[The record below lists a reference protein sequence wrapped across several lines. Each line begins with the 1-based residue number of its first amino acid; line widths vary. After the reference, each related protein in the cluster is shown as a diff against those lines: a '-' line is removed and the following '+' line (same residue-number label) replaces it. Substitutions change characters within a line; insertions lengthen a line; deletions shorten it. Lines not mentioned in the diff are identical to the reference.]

1 MESFNLDNSQE
12 VAYDLKNLDDTH
24 PKENNVD
31 GLKIQLMNHQRTAL
45 HHCLMIESNE
55 GILINE
61 TYYFSTFGILACK
74 VGSGKSFVV
83 LAIIMKKPIV
93 NYNRISNGYGGGVI
107 THSSFRKINT
117 SHNTVSANIILIPH
131 NLLSQWSGYISKYTN
146 LRFCSIHSTKD
157 CGIFRE
163 KVKKYTHEADAQN
176 SRLLLSE
183 LTENIVYLVTNKCW
197 NLFALT
203 WNNEIRK
210 NVSRIF
216 VDEVH
221 AINIPNSIKVPA
233 NFVWFISSS
242 LNDMFRHSN
251 NGFIKDYI
259 NIWSY
264 YSSLNHNVIK
274 NNDEYIDSSI
284 QLESPNTS
292 TIRCKTSRLLNI
304 FSGIITDEVRSML
317 LAEDVEG
324 VISTLGIPT
333 VSESNIIQVLCKNL
347 QNDLENLRL
356 IHETKKIMI
365 YATEQMK
372 EESITKSQE
381 KIDKINEKIMDVQKR
396 IRECDIDPIMLI
408 DIVKPV
414 ITGCCNNKFDLE
426 SITAHYSHQEKNHL
440 PIVCPLCR
448 APLDLKKLLYVG
460 EFKGDKA
467 PKKKE
472 PTEWV
477 SLEHTKIE
485 NLEHL
490 LRTQI
495 EPAKRILI
503 FSEFEGNVAMLGEA
517 FRNGGRSDL
526 YPLKG
531 SIGHITNLIEQYN
544 RGDIRSLFLNAT
556 YCGSGLNLE
565 KTDVVII
572 MHKMSQDNMNQ
583 VVGRAQRLGRTGKLD
598 IYCLYAENE

>member
-1 MESFNLDNSQE
+1 MESFNLYNSQE
-12 VAYDLKNLDDTH
+12 VSYDLKNLDDTH

-31 GLKIQLMNHQRTAL
+31 GLKIQLMNHQKTAFY
-45 HHCLMIESNE
+45 HCLMIENNE

-61 TYYFSTFGILACK
+61 TYFFSTFGILACK

-83 LAIIMKKPIV
+83 LAMIIKKPLV
-93 NYNRISNGYGGGVI
+93 NYGRILCGYGGGVI
-107 THSSFRKINT
+107 THSSFKKL
-117 SHNTVSANIILIPH
+117 NTVSNTVSTNIILIPH
-131 NLLSQWSGYISKYTN
+131 NLLSQWCGYITKHTN
-146 LRFCSIHSTKD
+146 IRYFIIHSSKD
-157 CGIFRE
+157 YSVFHDKI
-163 KVKKYTHEADAQN
+163 KKYIDETDVSN
-176 SRLLLSE
+176 KILILDD
-183 LTENIVYLVTNKCW
+183 LTYNVVYLVTNKYW
-197 NLFALT
+197 NIFALD
-203 WNNEIRK
+203 WNNSIKK

-216 VDEVH
+216 IDEVH
-221 AINIPNSIKVPA
+221 AINIPNSIKLHA

-242 LNDMFRHSN
+242 LNDLFRHSN

-259 NIWSY
+259 NTWSY
-264 YSSLNHNVIK
+264 YSSLNHNVIR

-284 QLESPNTS
+284 QLESPNVIM
-292 TIRCKTSRLLNI
+292 IRCKTSRLLNI
-304 FSGIITDEVRSML
+304 FSGIITEEVRNML
-317 LAEDVEG
+317 LAEDIEG

-347 QNDLENLRL
+347 QNDLENARM
-356 IHETKKIMI
+356 IHEIKKIMI

-372 EESITKSQE
+372 DESIAKSQ
-381 KIDKINEKIMDVQKR
+381 DKINKINDKIMDVQTR
-396 IRECDIDPIMLI
+396 ISECDIDPIMHI
-408 DIVKPV
+408 DIMKPV

-460 EFKGDKA
+460 EFKGVKVN
-467 PKKKE
+467 KE
-472 PTEWV
+472 ATEWN
-477 SLEHTKIE
+477 SIEHTKIE
-485 NLEHL
+485 NLENL
-490 LRTQI
+490 LKTQI
-495 EPAKRILI
+495 EPTKRILI
-503 FSEFEGNVAMLGEA
+503 FSEFEGNVSMIGDA
-517 FRNGGRSDL
+517 FKKGGRNDL

-531 SIGHITNLIEQYN
+531 SIGHITNLIDQYN
-544 RGDIRSLFLNAT
+544 RGDIRNLFLNAT

-583 VVGRAQRLGRTGKLD
+583 VVGRAQRLGRTGRLD

>member
-1 MESFNLDNSQE
+1 MASFTLENSQE
-12 VAYDLKNLDDTH
+12 ITYDLKNLNDSH
-24 PKENNVD
+24 SKENNVD
-31 GLKIQLMNHQRTAL
+31 GLNIQLMNHQKTSL
-45 HHCLMIESNE
+45 YHSLLIESND

-83 LAIIMKKPIV
+83 LAMIIKKPLV
-93 NYNRISNGYGGGVI
+93 NYNRISNSYGAI
-107 THSSFRKINT
+107 THSSLKKINT
-117 SHNTVSANIILIPH
+117 FHNTVSTNIILIPH
-131 NLLSQWSGYISKYTN
+131 NLLSQWTGYITKHTKIRYFT
-146 LRFCSIHSTKD
+146 IHSSKD
-157 CGIFRE
+157 YSIFHD
-163 KVKKYTHEADAQN
+163 KIKKYTDETDVSN
-176 SRLLLSE
+176 RRLIFE
-183 LTENIVYLVTNKCW
+183 DLTENVVYLVTNKFW
-197 NLFALT
+197 NIFASI
-203 WNNEIRK
+203 WNNHIQK

-216 VDEVH
+216 IDEVH
-221 AINIPNSIKVPA
+221 VINIPNSMKVPA

-242 LNDMFRHSN
+242 LNDLYRHSN

-259 NIWSY
+259 NTWSY
-264 YSSLNHNVIK
+264 FSTSCHNVVK

-284 QLESPNTS
+284 QLESPSNCL
-292 TIRCKTSRLLNI
+292 IRCKTSRLLNI
-304 FSGIITDEVRSML
+304 FSGIITEEIRNML

-324 VISTLGIPT
+324 VISSLGIPT
-333 VSESNIIQVLCKNL
+333 VSESNIIHVLCKNL
-347 QNDLENLRL
+347 QNDLENARL

-396 IRECDIDPIMLI
+396 ISDSDIDPIMHI
-408 DIVKPV
+408 DIMKPV

-460 EFKGDKA
+460 EFKGEKVST
-467 PKKKE
+467 KKLE
-472 PTEWV
+472 TEWN
-477 SLEHTKIE
+477 SIEHTKIE
-485 NLEHL
+485 NLEHIL
-490 LRTQI
+490 KTQI
-495 EPAKRILI
+495 ESTKRILI
-503 FSEFEGNVAMLGEA
+503 FSEFEGNISTIAEA
-517 FRNGGRSDL
+517 FNSSGRNHL

-531 SIGHITNLIEQYN
+531 SMGHITNLIEQYN

-598 IYCLYAENE
+598 IFCLYAENE

>member
-1 MESFNLDNSQE
+1 MESFNLDNSQD
-12 VAYDLKNLDDTH
+12 VPYDLKNLDDTH
-24 PKENNVD
+24 PKESNVE
-31 GLKIQLMNHQRTAL
+31 GLKIQLMNHQKTAL
-45 HHCLMIESNE
+45 YHCLLIEKNE
-55 GILINE
+55 GILIND
-61 TYYFSTFGILACK
+61 TYYFSTFGILSCK

-83 LAIIMKKPIV
+83 LAMIMKKPVI
-93 NYNRISNGYGGGVI
+93 NYRRIANGYGGGVI

-117 SHNTVSANIILIPH
+117 TSNTVSANIILIPH
-131 NLLSQWSGYISKYTN
+131 NLLSQWSGYISKHTN
-146 LRFCSIHSTKD
+146 LRFCSIHSAKE
-157 CGIFRE
+157 CSIFRE
-163 KVKKYTHEADAQN
+163 KVKMYTEEADVQN
-176 SRLLLSE
+176 SKILFAE
-183 LTENIVYLVTNKCW
+183 LTENIVYLITNKCW
-197 NLFALT
+197 NLFALI
-203 WNNEIRK
+203 WNNEIKK

-221 AINIPNSIKVPA
+221 AINIPNSMKLQA

-242 LNDMFRHSN
+242 LNDLFRHSN

-259 NIWSY
+259 NMWSY

-274 NNDEYIDSSI
+274 NNDDYVDSSI
-284 QLESPNTS
+284 QLESPNTAM
-292 TIRCKTSRLLNI
+292 IRCKTSRLLNI
-304 FSGIITDEVRSML
+304 FSGIITEEVRNML

-356 IHETKKIMI
+356 IHETKKIMN
-365 YATEQMK
+365 YATEQLK
-372 EESITKSQE
+372 DESIAKSQE
-381 KIDKINEKIMDVQKR
+381 KIDKINEKIMDVHKR
-396 IRECDIDPIMLI
+396 ISECDIDPIMLI

-426 SITAHYSHQEKNHL
+426 SITAHYSHQEKNNL

-460 EFKGDKA
+460 EFKGERA
-467 PKKKE
+467 SKKKE
-472 PTEWV
+472 HTEWV

-490 LRTQI
+490 LRTRI
-495 EPAKRILI
+495 EPTKRILI
-503 FSEFEGNVAMLGEA
+503 FSEFEGNVSQLGDA
-517 FRNGGRSDL
+517 FRNGGRTDL

-583 VVGRAQRLGRTGKLD
+583 VVGRAQRLGRTGQLD

>member
-12 VAYDLKNLDDTH
+12 ISYELKNLNDTH
-24 PKENNVD
+24 PKENNVE
-31 GLKIQLMNHQRTAL
+31 GLKIQLMNHQKTAL
-45 HHCLMIESNE
+45 YHCLLIESNE

-61 TYYFSTFGILACK
+61 TYYFSTFGILSCK

-83 LAIIMKKPIV
+83 LAMIIKKPLI

-131 NLLSQWSGYISKYTN
+131 NLLSQWSGYISKHTN
-146 LRFCSIHSTKD
+146 LRFYSIHSTKE

-163 KVKKYTHEADAQN
+163 KVKMYTQEADVQN
-176 SRLLLSE
+176 RIHLFTE

-242 LNDMFRHSN
+242 LNDLFRHSN

-259 NIWSY
+259 NTWSY
-264 YSSLNHNVIK
+264 YSSLNHNIIK

-284 QLESPNTS
+284 QLESPNTVM
-292 TIRCKTSRLLNI
+292 IRCKTSRLLNI
-304 FSGIITDEVRSML
+304 FSGIITEEVRNML

-372 EESITKSQE
+372 EESIAKSQE
-381 KIDKINEKIMDVQKR
+381 KIDKINDKIADVQKR
-396 IRECDIDPIMLI
+396 ISECDIDPIMLI

-426 SITAHYSHQEKNHL
+426 SITAHYSHQEKNNL

-460 EFKGDKA
+460 EFKGERVL
-467 PKKKE
+467 KKKE
-472 PTEWV
+472 ATEWV
-477 SLEHTKIE
+477 SLEHTKID

-490 LRTQI
+490 LRTRI
-495 EPAKRILI
+495 EPTKRILI
-503 FSEFEGNVAMLGEA
+503 FSEFEGNVSQLGDA

-572 MHKMSQDNMNQ
+572 MHKMTQDNMNQ

>member
-1 MESFNLDNSQE
+1 
-12 VAYDLKNLDDTH
+12 
-24 PKENNVD
+24 
-31 GLKIQLMNHQRTAL
+31 
-45 HHCLMIESNE
+45 
-55 GILINE
+55 
-61 TYYFSTFGILACK
+61 
-74 VGSGKSFVV
+74 
-83 LAIIMKKPIV
+83 
-93 NYNRISNGYGGGVI
+93 
-107 THSSFRKINT
+107 
-117 SHNTVSANIILIPH
+117 
-131 NLLSQWSGYISKYTN
+131 
-146 LRFCSIHSTKD
+146 
-157 CGIFRE
+157 
-163 KVKKYTHEADAQN
+163 
-176 SRLLLSE
+176 
-183 LTENIVYLVTNKCW
+183 
-197 NLFALT
+197 
-203 WNNEIRK
+203 
-210 NVSRIF
+210 VSRIF

-221 AINIPNSIKVPA
+221 AINIPNSMKLQA

-259 NIWSY
+259 NTWSY

-274 NNDEYIDSSI
+274 NNDDYVDSSI
-284 QLESPNTS
+284 QLESPNTI

-304 FSGIITDEVRSML
+304 FSGIITEEVRNML

-365 YATEQMK
+365 YANEQMK

-460 EFKGDKA
+460 EFKGERVS
-467 PKKKE
+467 KKKE

-477 SLEHTKIE
+477 SIEHTKIE

-495 EPAKRILI
+495 EPTKRILI
-503 FSEFEGNVAMLGEA
+503 FSEFEGNVSQLGDA
-517 FRNGGRSDL
+517 FRNGGRTDL

-583 VVGRAQRLGRTGKLD
+583 VVGRAQRLGRTGRLD

>member
-1 MESFNLDNSQE
+1 MESFKLDNSQE
-12 VAYDLKNLDDTH
+12 VSYDLKNLDDTH
-24 PKENNVD
+24 PKENNIE
-31 GLKIQLMNHQRTAL
+31 GLKIQLMNHQKTAL
-45 HHCLMIESNE
+45 YHSLLIESNE

-83 LAIIMKKPIV
+83 LAMIMKKPLV

-117 SHNTVSANIILIPH
+117 YHNTVSANIILIPH
-131 NLLSQWSGYISKYTN
+131 NLLSQWCGYISKHTN
-146 LRFCSIHSTKD
+146 LRSWSIHSTKE
-157 CGIFRE
+157 CGFFRE
-163 KVKKYTHEADAQN
+163 KVKKYTQETDVQN

-242 LNDMFRHSN
+242 LNDLFRHSN

-259 NIWSY
+259 NTWSY
-264 YSSLNHNVIK
+264 YSSLNHNVIRNK
-274 NNDEYIDSSI
+274 DEYIDSSI
-284 QLESPNTS
+284 QLESPNTI

-304 FSGIITDEVRSML
+304 FSGIITEEVRNML

-347 QNDLENLRL
+347 QNDLDNARM

-372 EESITKSQE
+372 EESIAKSQE
-381 KIDKINEKIMDVQKR
+381 KIDKINDKIMDVRKR
-396 IRECDIDPIMLI
+396 INECDIDPIMHI
-408 DIVKPV
+408 DIMKPV

-426 SITAHYSHQEKNHL
+426 SITAHYSHQEKNNL

-460 EFKGDKA
+460 EFKGDRA
-467 PKKKE
+467 SKKKE

-477 SLEHTKIE
+477 SIEHTKIE

-495 EPAKRILI
+495 EQTKRILI
-503 FSEFEGNVAMLGEA
+503 FSEFEGNVSQLGEA
-517 FRNGGRSDL
+517 FRNARKNEL

-544 RGDIRSLFLNAT
+544 SGDIKNLFLNAT

-583 VVGRAQRLGRTGKLD
+583 VVGRAQRLGRTGQLD

>member
-12 VAYDLKNLDDTH
+12 IPYDLKNLDDTH
-24 PKENNVD
+24 PKESNVE
-31 GLKIQLMNHQRTAL
+31 GLKIQLMNHQKTAL
-45 HHCLMIESNE
+45 YHSLLIESNE

-83 LAIIMKKPIV
+83 LAMIMKKPLV
-93 NYNRISNGYGGGVI
+93 NYRRISNGYGGGVI

-117 SHNTVSANIILIPH
+117 ASNTVSANIILIPH
-131 NLLSQWSGYISKYTN
+131 NLLSQWSGYITKHTN
-146 LRFCSIHSTKD
+146 IRYLTIHSSKD
-157 CGIFRE
+157 YSVFHD
-163 KVKKYTHEADAQN
+163 KVKKCTEDVDASN
-176 SRLLLSE
+176 RKLLFE
-183 LTENIVYLVTNKCW
+183 DLTENIVYLVTNKFW
-197 NLFALT
+197 NVFSLL
-203 WNNEIRK
+203 WNNSIRK

-221 AINIPNSIKVPA
+221 AINIPNSMKLQA

-242 LNDMFRHSN
+242 LNDLFRHSN

-259 NIWSY
+259 NTWSY
-264 YSSLNHNVIK
+264 YSSLNHNVIR

-284 QLESPNTS
+284 QLESPNTI

-347 QNDLENLRL
+347 QNDLDNARM

-372 EESITKSQE
+372 EESIAKSQE
-381 KIDKINEKIMDVQKR
+381 KIDKINEKIMDVRKR
-396 IRECDIDPIMLI
+396 INECDIDPIMHI
-408 DIVKPV
+408 DIMKPV

-426 SITAHYSHQEKNHL
+426 SITAHYSHQEKNNL

-460 EFKGDKA
+460 EFKGEKVS
-467 PKKKE
+467 KKK
-472 PTEWV
+472 PATEWNTI
-477 SLEHTKIE
+477 EHTKIE

-495 EPAKRILI
+495 EPTKRILI
-503 FSEFEGNVAMLGEA
+503 FSEFEGNVSLLGDA
-517 FRNGGRSDL
+517 FKKSGRNDL

-544 RGDIRSLFLNAT
+544 RGDIKSLFLNAT

-598 IYCLYAENE
+598 IFCLYAENE

>member
-12 VAYDLKNLDDTH
+12 IKYDLKNLDDTH

-31 GLKIQLMNHQRTAL
+31 GLKIQLMNHQRTSL

-284 QLESPNTS
+284 QLESPHTS
-292 TIRCKTSRLLNI
+292 MIRCKTSRLLNI

>member
-1 MESFNLDNSQE
+1 MESFNLENSHE
-12 VAYDLKNLDDTH
+12 VPYDLKNLDDSH

-31 GLKIQLMNHQRTAL
+31 GLKIQLMNHQRTSL
-45 HHCLMIESNE
+45 YHCLLIEKNE

-61 TYYFSTFGILACK
+61 TYYFSTFGILSCK

-83 LAIIMKKPIV
+83 LAMIIKKPLV

-107 THSSFRKINT
+107 THSSFKKINT
-117 SHNTVSANIILIPH
+117 LQNTVSANIILIPH
-131 NLLSQWSGYISKYTN
+131 NLLSQWTGYITKYTN
-146 LRFCSIHSTKD
+146 IRYLIIHSSKD
-157 CGIFRE
+157 YSIFHD
-163 KVKKYTHEADAQN
+163 KVKKYTEETESSN
-176 SRLLLSE
+176 RRLLFE
-183 LTENIVYLVTNKCW
+183 DLTENIVYLITNKFW
-197 NLFALT
+197 NVFALV
-203 WNNEIRK
+203 WNNSIKK

-221 AINIPNSIKVPA
+221 AINIPNSMKLQA

-242 LNDMFRHSN
+242 LNDLFRHSN

-259 NIWSY
+259 NMWSY

-274 NNDEYIDSSI
+274 NSDEYIDSSI
-284 QLESPNTS
+284 QLESPHTIM
-292 TIRCKTSRLLNI
+292 IRCKTSRLLNI

-324 VISTLGIPT
+324 VISTLGILT

-347 QNDLENLRL
+347 QNDLENARL
-356 IHETKKIMI
+356 IHETKKIMN
-365 YATEQMK
+365 YSTEQMK
-372 EESITKSQE
+372 EESIAKSQD

-396 IRECDIDPIMLI
+396 ISECDIDPIMLI
-408 DIVKPV
+408 DIMKPV

-426 SITAHYSHQEKNHL
+426 SITAHYSHQEKNNL

-460 EFKGDKA
+460 EFKGEKVS
-467 PKKKE
+467 KKKHL
-472 PTEWV
+472 TEWN
-477 SLEHTKIE
+477 SIEHTKIE

-490 LRTQI
+490 LRTRI
-495 EPAKRILI
+495 EPTKRILI
-503 FSEFEGNVAMLGEA
+503 FSEFEGNVSQIGDA
-517 FRNGGRSDL
+517 FKKAGRINL

-583 VVGRAQRLGRTGKLD
+583 VVGRAQRLGRKGKLD
-598 IYCLYAENE
+598 IFCLYAENE

>member
-12 VAYDLKNLDDTH
+12 VPYDLKNLDDTH
-24 PKENNVD
+24 PKENNVE

-45 HHCLMIESNE
+45 YHCLMLESNE

-83 LAIIMKKPIV
+83 LAMIMKKPVI
-93 NYNRISNGYGGGVI
+93 NYRRIANGYGGGVI

-117 SHNTVSANIILIPH
+117 MSNTVSANIILIPH
-131 NLLSQWSGYISKYTN
+131 NLLSQWCGYITKNTNIRYLIIHCSKDYSV
-146 LRFCSIHSTKD
+146 FHD
-157 CGIFRE
+157 
-163 KVKKYTHEADAQN
+163 KVKKYTEEKDASNRRQ
-176 SRLLLSE
+176 LFE
-183 LTENIVYLVTNKCW
+183 DLTENVVYLVTNKFW
-197 NLFALT
+197 NIFALE
-203 WNNEIRK
+203 WNNSIK
-210 NVSRIF
+210 KTVSRIF

-221 AINIPNSIKVPA
+221 AINIPNSMKLQA

-242 LNDMFRHSN
+242 LNDLFRHSN

-259 NIWSY
+259 NMWSY

-284 QLESPNTS
+284 QLESPNTVM
-292 TIRCKTSRLLNI
+292 IRCKTSRLLNI
-304 FSGIITDEVRSML
+304 FSGIITEEVRNML

-347 QNDLENLRL
+347 QNDLENARM

-372 EESITKSQE
+372 EESIAKSQE

-396 IRECDIDPIMLI
+396 ISECDIDPIMHI
-408 DIVKPV
+408 DIMKPV

-448 APLDLKKLLYVG
+448 AALDLKKLLYVG
-460 EFKGDKA
+460 EFKGDKVI
-467 PKKKE
+467 KKKE

-503 FSEFEGNVAMLGEA
+503 FSEFEGNVSQLGDA
-517 FRNGGRSDL
+517 FKKGGRTDL

-572 MHKMSQDNMNQ
+572 MHKMTQDNMNQ
-583 VVGRAQRLGRTGKLD
+583 VVGRAQRLGRTGRLD

>member
-1 MESFNLDNSQE
+1 MEAFMLENSRE
-12 VAYDLKNLDDTH
+12 ITYDLRNLNDTH

-31 GLKIQLMNHQRTAL
+31 GLNIQLMNHQKTSFYHSL
-45 HHCLMIESNE
+45 LIESNE

-83 LAIIMKKPIV
+83 LAMIIKKPLI
-93 NYNRISNGYGGGVI
+93 NYNRISNSYGAI
-107 THSSFRKINT
+107 THSSLKKINT
-117 SHNTVSANIILIPH
+117 LHNTVSTNIILIPH
-131 NLLSQWSGYISKYTN
+131 NLLSQWTGYITKHTN
-146 LRFCSIHSTKD
+146 LRYYSIHSTKE
-157 CGIFRE
+157 CGFFRG
-163 KVKKYTHEADAQN
+163 KVIQYIEEVDVNKKQHLFAD
-176 SRLLLSE
+176 
-183 LTENIVYLVTNKCW
+183 LTNNVVYLITNKYW
-197 NLFALT
+197 NTFALT
-203 WNNEIRK
+203 WNNHIQK
-210 NVSRIF
+210 NVSRLFI
-216 VDEVH
+216 DEVH
-221 AINIPNSIKVPA
+221 VINIPNSMKVQS

-242 LNDMFRHSN
+242 LNDLFRHSN

-259 NIWSY
+259 NTWSY
-264 YSSLNHNVIK
+264 FSSSNHNVVK

-284 QLESPNTS
+284 QLESPS
-292 TIRCKTSRLLNI
+292 HFLIRCKTSRLLNI
-304 FSGIITDEVRSML
+304 FSGIITDEIRNML

-324 VISTLGIPT
+324 VISSLGIPT

-347 QNDLENLRL
+347 QNELENLRL
-356 IHETKKIMI
+356 IHETKKIMN
-365 YATEQMK
+365 YTTEQMK
-372 EESITKSQE
+372 EESIAKSQE

-396 IRECDIDPIMLI
+396 ISDSDIDPIMHI
-408 DIVKPV
+408 DIMKPV

-448 APLDLKKLLYVG
+448 SPLDLKKLLYVG
-460 EFKGDKA
+460 EFKGEKVST
-467 PKKKE
+467 KKLE
-472 PTEWV
+472 TEWD
-477 SLEHTKIE
+477 SIEHTKIE
-485 NLEHL
+485 NLEYIL
-490 LRTQI
+490 KTKI
-495 EPAKRILI
+495 EPSKRILI
-503 FSEFEGNVAMLGEA
+503 FSEFEGNVSTIAEA
-517 FRNGGRSDL
+517 FKSSGRNNL

-531 SIGHITNLIEQYN
+531 SISHITNLIEQYN

-598 IYCLYAENE
+598 IFCLYAENE

>member
-1 MESFNLDNSQE
+1 MESFNLDNSQD
-12 VAYDLKNLDDTH
+12 VPYDLKNLDDTH
-24 PKENNVD
+24 PKESNVE
-31 GLKIQLMNHQRTAL
+31 GLKIQLMNHQKTAL
-45 HHCLMIESNE
+45 YHCLLIEKNE

-61 TYYFSTFGILACK
+61 TYYFSTFGILSCK

-83 LAIIMKKPIV
+83 LAMIMKKPVI
-93 NYNRISNGYGGGVI
+93 NYRRIANGYGGGVI

-117 SHNTVSANIILIPH
+117 TSNTVSANIILIPH
-131 NLLSQWSGYISKYTN
+131 NLLSQWSGYISKHTN
-146 LRFCSIHSTKD
+146 LRFCSIHSAKE
-157 CGIFRE
+157 CSIFRE
-163 KVKKYTHEADAQN
+163 KVKMYTEEADVQN
-176 SRLLLSE
+176 RRILFAE
-183 LTENIVYLVTNKCW
+183 LTENIVYLITNKCW
-197 NLFALT
+197 NLFALI
-203 WNNEIRK
+203 WNNEIKK

-221 AINIPNSIKVPA
+221 AINIPNSMKLQA

-242 LNDMFRHSN
+242 LNDLFRHSN

-259 NIWSY
+259 NMWSY

-274 NNDEYIDSSI
+274 NNDDYVDSSI
-284 QLESPNTS
+284 QLESPNTVM
-292 TIRCKTSRLLNI
+292 IRCKTSRLLNI
-304 FSGIITDEVRSML
+304 FSGIITEEVRNML

-347 QNDLENLRL
+347 QNDLENARM

-372 EESITKSQE
+372 EESIAKSQE
-381 KIDKINEKIMDVQKR
+381 KIDKINQKIMDVQKR
-396 IRECDIDPIMLI
+396 ISECDIDPIMLI

-426 SITAHYSHQEKNHL
+426 SITTHYSHQEKNHL

-460 EFKGDKA
+460 EFKGERVS
-467 PKKKE
+467 KKKE

-490 LRTQI
+490 LLTRI
-495 EPAKRILI
+495 EQTKRILI
-503 FSEFEGNVAMLGEA
+503 FSEFEGNVSQLGEA
-517 FRNGGRSDL
+517 FRNARKNEL

-544 RGDIRSLFLNAT
+544 CGDIKNLFLNAT

>member
-1 MESFNLDNSQE
+1 M
-12 VAYDLKNLDDTH
+12 
-24 PKENNVD
+24 
-31 GLKIQLMNHQRTAL
+31 
-45 HHCLMIESNE
+45 
-55 GILINE
+55 
-61 TYYFSTFGILACK
+61 
-74 VGSGKSFVV
+74 
-83 LAIIMKKPIV
+83 IMKKPLV
-93 NYNRISNGYGGGVI
+93 NYRRITSGYSGGVI

-117 SHNTVSANIILIPH
+117 ASNTVSANIILIPH
-131 NLLSQWSGYISKYTN
+131 NLLSQWSGYITKHTN
-146 LRFCSIHSTKD
+146 IRYLTIHSSKD
-157 CGIFRE
+157 YSVFHD
-163 KVKKYTHEADAQN
+163 KVKKCTEDVDASN
-176 SRLLLSE
+176 RKLLFE
-183 LTENIVYLVTNKCW
+183 DLTENIVYLVTNKFW
-197 NLFALT
+197 NVFALL
-203 WNNEIRK
+203 WNNSIRK

-221 AINIPNSIKVPA
+221 AINIPNSMKLQA

-242 LNDMFRHSN
+242 LNDLFRHTN

-259 NIWSY
+259 NTWSY
-264 YSSLNHNVIK
+264 YSSLNHNVIR

-284 QLESPNTS
+284 QLESPNTI

-304 FSGIITDEVRSML
+304 FCGIITDEVRSML

-347 QNDLENLRL
+347 QNDLDNARM

-372 EESITKSQE
+372 EESIAKSQE
-381 KIDKINEKIMDVQKR
+381 KIDKINEKIMDVRKR
-396 IRECDIDPIMLI
+396 INECDIDPIMHI
-408 DIVKPV
+408 DIMKPV

-426 SITAHYSHQEKNHL
+426 SITAHYSHQEKNNL

-460 EFKGDKA
+460 ELKGDKVS
-467 PKKKE
+467 KKKE
-472 PTEWV
+472 ATEWN
-477 SLEHTKIE
+477 SIEHTKIE

-490 LRTQI
+490 LRTRI
-495 EPAKRILI
+495 EPTKRILI
-503 FSEFEGNVAMLGEA
+503 FSEFEGNVSLLGDA
-517 FRNGGRSDL
+517 FKKSGRNDL

-544 RGDIRSLFLNAT
+544 RGDIKSLFLNAT

-572 MHKMSQDNMNQ
+572 MHKMTQDNMNQ

>member
-1 MESFNLDNSQE
+1 MESFNLENSQE
-12 VAYDLKNLDDTH
+12 VLYDLKNLDDSH

-31 GLKIQLMNHQRTAL
+31 GLKIQLMNHQRTSL
-45 HHCLMIESNE
+45 YHCLLIEKNE

-61 TYYFSTFGILACK
+61 TYYFSTFGILSCK

-83 LAIIMKKPIV
+83 LAMIIKKPLI

-117 SHNTVSANIILIPH
+117 SQNTVSANIILIPH
-131 NLLSQWSGYISKYTN
+131 NLLSQWSGYISKHTN
-146 LRFCSIHSTKD
+146 LRSWSIHSTKE

-163 KVKKYTHEADAQN
+163 KVKKYTQEADV
-176 SRLLLSE
+176 STRIHLFTE

-221 AINIPNSIKVPA
+221 AINIPNSMKLQA

-242 LNDMFRHSN
+242 LNDLFRHSN

-259 NIWSY
+259 NTWSY

-284 QLESPNTS
+284 QLESPNTVM
-292 TIRCKTSRLLNI
+292 IRCKTSRLLNI
-304 FSGIITDEVRSML
+304 FSGIITEEVRNML

-324 VISTLGIPT
+324 VVSTLGIPT

-347 QNDLENLRL
+347 QNELENLRL

-372 EESITKSQE
+372 EESIAKSQE

-396 IRECDIDPIMLI
+396 ISECDIDPIMHI
-408 DIVKPV
+408 DIMKPV

-426 SITAHYSHQEKNHL
+426 SITAHYSHQEKNNL

-460 EFKGDKA
+460 EFKGDKV
-467 PKKKE
+467 PKKKQ
-472 PTEWV
+472 PTEWISV
-477 SLEHTKIE
+477 EHTKIE

-495 EPAKRILI
+495 EPTKRILI
-503 FSEFEGNVAMLGEA
+503 FSEFEGNVSQIGDA
-517 FRNGGRSDL
+517 FKKSGRNDL

-544 RGDIRSLFLNAT
+544 RGDIKNLFLNAT

-583 VVGRAQRLGRTGKLD
+583 VVGRAQRLGRTGQLD

>member
-1 MESFNLDNSQE
+1 
-12 VAYDLKNLDDTH
+12 
-24 PKENNVD
+24 
-31 GLKIQLMNHQRTAL
+31 
-45 HHCLMIESNE
+45 
-55 GILINE
+55 
-61 TYYFSTFGILACK
+61 
-74 VGSGKSFVV
+74 
-83 LAIIMKKPIV
+83 
-93 NYNRISNGYGGGVI
+93 
-107 THSSFRKINT
+107 
-117 SHNTVSANIILIPH
+117 
-131 NLLSQWSGYISKYTN
+131 
-146 LRFCSIHSTKD
+146 
-157 CGIFRE
+157 
-163 KVKKYTHEADAQN
+163 VKKYTHEEDIQIRQ
-176 SRLLLSE
+176 SIFDD

-197 NLFALT
+197 NIFALT
-203 WNNEIRK
+203 WNNEIKR

-221 AINIPNSIKVPA
+221 AINIPNSMKLQA

-242 LNDMFRHSN
+242 LNDLFRHSN

-259 NIWSY
+259 NTWSY

-274 NNDEYIDSSI
+274 NNDGYIDSSI
-284 QLESPNTS
+284 QLESPNMVM
-292 TIRCKTSRLLNI
+292 IRCKTSRLLNI
-304 FSGIITDEVRSML
+304 FSGIITEEVRSML

-347 QNDLENLRL
+347 QNDLENARL

-372 EESITKSQE
+372 EESIAKSQE
-381 KIDKINEKIMDVQKR
+381 KIDKINEKIADVQKR
-396 IRECDIDPIMLI
+396 ISDSDIDPIMHI
-408 DIVKPV
+408 DIMKPV

-426 SITAHYSHQEKNHL
+426 SITAHYSHQEKNNL

-460 EFKGDKA
+460 EFNGERA
-467 PKKKE
+467 SKKKE
-472 PTEWV
+472 PTEWN
-477 SLEHTKIE
+477 SIEHTKIE
-485 NLEHL
+485 NLENL

-495 EPAKRILI
+495 EPTKRILI
-503 FSEFEGNVAMLGEA
+503 FSEFEGNVSQLGDA
-517 FRNGGRSDL
+517 FKKSGRNDL

>member
-284 QLESPNTS
+284 QLESPHTS
-292 TIRCKTSRLLNI
+292 MIRCKTSRLLNI

>member
-1 MESFNLDNSQE
+1 
-12 VAYDLKNLDDTH
+12 
-24 PKENNVD
+24 
-31 GLKIQLMNHQRTAL
+31 
-45 HHCLMIESNE
+45 
-55 GILINE
+55 
-61 TYYFSTFGILACK
+61 
-74 VGSGKSFVV
+74 
-83 LAIIMKKPIV
+83 MK
-93 NYNRISNGYGGGVI
+93 
-107 THSSFRKINT
+107 
-117 SHNTVSANIILIPH
+117 L
-131 NLLSQWSGYISKYTN
+131 Q
-146 LRFCSIHSTKD
+146 
-157 CGIFRE
+157 
-163 KVKKYTHEADAQN
+163 
-176 SRLLLSE
+176 
-183 LTENIVYLVTNKCW
+183 
-197 NLFALT
+197 
-203 WNNEIRK
+203 
-210 NVSRIF
+210 
-216 VDEVH
+216 
-221 AINIPNSIKVPA
+221 A

-242 LNDMFRHSN
+242 LNDLFRHSN

-259 NIWSY
+259 NTWSY
-264 YSSLNHNVIK
+264 YSSLNHNVIR

-284 QLESPNTS
+284 QLESPNTI

-304 FSGIITDEVRSML
+304 FSGIITEEVRNML

-347 QNDLENLRL
+347 QNDLDNARM

-372 EESITKSQE
+372 EESIAKSQE
-381 KIDKINEKIMDVQKR
+381 KIDKINDKIMDVRKR
-396 IRECDIDPIMLI
+396 INECDIDPIMHI
-408 DIVKPV
+408 DIMKPV

-460 EFKGDKA
+460 EFKGDKI

-477 SLEHTKIE
+477 SVEHTKIE

-495 EPAKRILI
+495 EPTKRILI
-503 FSEFEGNVAMLGEA
+503 FSEFEGNVSQLGDA

-583 VVGRAQRLGRTGKLD
+583 VVGRAQRLGRTGRLD

>member
-1 MESFNLDNSQE
+1 MESFNLDNSQD
-12 VAYDLKNLDDTH
+12 VPYDLKNLDDTH
-24 PKENNVD
+24 PKESNVE
-31 GLKIQLMNHQRTAL
+31 GLKIELMNHQKTAL
-45 HHCLMIESNE
+45 YHCLLIEKNE
-55 GILINE
+55 GILINDN
-61 TYYFSTFGILACK
+61 YYFSTFGILSCK

-83 LAIIMKKPIV
+83 LAMIMKKPVV
-93 NYNRISNGYGGGVI
+93 NYRRISNGYGSGVI

-117 SHNTVSANIILIPH
+117 TSNTVNANIILIPH
-131 NLLSQWSGYISKYTN
+131 NLLSQWSGYISKHTN
-146 LRFCSIHSTKD
+146 LRFCSIHSAKE
-157 CGIFRE
+157 CSIFRE
-163 KVKKYTHEADAQN
+163 KVKMYTEEADVQN
-176 SRLLLSE
+176 RRILFAE
-183 LTENIVYLVTNKCW
+183 LTENIVYLITNKCW
-197 NLFALT
+197 NLFALI
-203 WNNEIRK
+203 WNNEIKK

-221 AINIPNSIKVPA
+221 AINIPNSMKLQA

-242 LNDMFRHSN
+242 LNDLFRHSN

-259 NIWSY
+259 NMWSY

-274 NNDEYIDSSI
+274 NNDDYVDSSI
-284 QLESPNTS
+284 QLESPNTVM
-292 TIRCKTSRLLNI
+292 IRCKTSRLLNI
-304 FSGIITDEVRSML
+304 FSGIITEEVRNML

-324 VISTLGIPT
+324 VILTLGIPT

-347 QNDLENLRL
+347 QNDLENARL
-356 IHETKKIMI
+356 IHETKKIMN

-381 KIDKINEKIMDVQKR
+381 KIDKINQKIMDVRKR
-396 IRECDIDPIMLI
+396 INECDIDPIMLI

-460 EFKGDKA
+460 EFKGDKVL
-467 PKKKE
+467 KKKE
-472 PTEWV
+472 TTEWV
-477 SLEHTKIE
+477 SVEHTKIE

-490 LRTQI
+490 LRTRI
-495 EPAKRILI
+495 EPTKRILI
-503 FSEFEGNVAMLGEA
+503 FSEFEGNVSQLGDA
-517 FRNGGRSDL
+517 FRNGGRTDL

-583 VVGRAQRLGRTGKLD
+583 VVGRAQRLGRTGRLD